1 MPTEKDKDSLIE
13 HRSLIGDLALS
24 PPSPVFLC
32 TAALQNP
39 RAPRGFCG
47 CTDSQ
52 FSPRPIRPFPF
63 PSPKFPCPIRP
74 HSPTVASRPARGA
87 SARRLRGISLGSFPL
102 CVPSDLCGVFWK
114 RSNRGGAE
122 WNTAEI
128 GRNAERERA
137 EARTAFPLRRL
148 SEFLDPPLPPPAPRV
163 GCGPAALC
171 SSYFCGLFF
180 RFNSIETACWHGP
193 RRTGVRRSAPLTARH
208 RAFAC
213 KSASSSPSSSS
224 SIRSGRFRKSLVMR
238 KCSVSA

>member
-1 MPTEKDKDSLIE
+1 MHFHRASAQPSSRTNSNRPPRPDE
-13 HRSLIGDLALS
+13 HRAAERQPAARGARGFYGRTDGQFSS
-24 PPSPVFLC
+24 PPF
-32 TAALQNP
+32 
-39 RAPRGFCG
+39 
-47 CTDSQ
+47 
-52 FSPRPIRPFPF
+52 RPFPF
-63 PSPKFPCPIRP
+63 PCPKFPCPTRP
-74 HSPTVASRPARGA
+74 HSQTAASGPPRWA
-87 SARRLRGISLGSFPL
+87 SAVRAWGTSHGSFPL
-102 CVPSDLCGVFWK
+102 CVPSDLCGVPLRATTIGTFP
-114 RSNRGGAE
+114 E
-122 WNTAEI
+122 NTAEI